1 MERPIRSIVKLKQIE
16 KMREAEINNRIF
28 ELDSERSQLVVE
40 KKKLQFE
47 SVSPELRER
56 YEDNFYTSADT
67 QGSQGTFFHVIKVIS
82 PSKVEAMVLENY
94 NHQITLTLCK
104 EVDMEL
110 LEIRIA
116 AFDFLMIMEEAKS
129 KFVF

>member
-1 MERPIRSIVKLKQIE
+1 
-16 KMREAEINNRIF
+16 MREAEINNRIF
-28 ELDSERSQLVVE
+28 ELDIERSQLVVE

-56 YEDNFYTSADT
+56 YEDNFYASADT